1 MIACCDTSFLYALY
15 GNDAHSTTAVT
26 MLASLSS
33 RLTISGLND
42 FELTNALHHAAWR
55 GLLTKNEVN
64 SRLGEFAR
72 SRNEGRIFVA
82 PCDFAAVTR
91 QARELA
97 VKWTPSQGNRAF
109 DILHVATAL
118 HLRADLFL
126 TFDARQRSLAA
137 AEGLRIEI

>member
-1 MIACCDTSFLYALY
+1 MIVCCDTSFLYALY
-15 GNDAHSTTAVT
+15 GNDAHTTAAVST
-26 MLASLSS
+26 LANLSCC
-33 RLTISGLND
+33 LTISGLND

-55 GLLTKNEVN
+55 GLLTVDQVN

-72 SRNEGRIFVA
+72 SRIEGRIVVA
-82 PCDFAAVTR
+82 PSDFAAIAR

-97 VKWTPSQGNRAF
+97 VKWTSSHGNRAF
-109 DILHVATAL
+109 DILHVAAAL

-126 TFDARQRSLAA
+126 TFDTRQRTLAA